1 MSFRRHLEIY
11 PSDGGAILHDRAP
24 AHRLDEFP
32 AGYSLAGC
40 APALPASASPT
51 ASEYAVKSSCRSIS
65 FQRTANS
72 VLTTCVTRGG
82 KRILCAPGDLSM
94 YIGLGSTGCDVGSA
108 TFSGFQTLPVI
119 TGAQAIAAGD
129 VTISPFQS
137 GDVIGLD
144 VQFSE
149 TANSG
154 QLLQALIG
162 YTVAGP
168 LFIGNSIAVSG
179 SSATGGRFVTD
190 IQNSCLVRNYLPGG
204 VSGCT
209 GIDVTLLVL
218 NSGMDQRTFSGGF
231 DDQSRTVST
240 LSTLEPPDRPVV
252 VS

>member
-1 MSFRRHLEIY
+1 MRSIVPLLGLICG
-11 PSDGGAILHDRAP
+11 SIG
-24 AHRLDEFP
+24 
-32 AGYSLAGC
+32 SLAA
-40 APALPASASPT
+40 AP
-51 ASEYAVKSSCRSIS
+51 
-65 FQRTANS
+65 
-72 VLTTCVTRGG
+72 
-82 KRILCAPGDLSM
+82 LCAPGDLSM

-137 GDVIGLD
+137 GDVVGLD

-179 SSATGGRFVTD
+179 SSATGGGFVTD
-190 IQNSCLVRNYLPGG
+190 IQNSCRGGSYLPGV

-209 GIDVTLLVL
+209 GVDVTLLVL
-218 NSGMDQRTFSGGF
+218 NSGMDQRTFSA
-231 DDQSRTVST
+231 VST
-240 LSTLEPPDRPVV
+240 IGIVHDYTLDAGATGSASGGMVSDRFSLQPSQVVPEPSTYALMASGLAAALAFRRRKSV
-252 VS
+252 